1 MTGDSVPS
9 QGKNSKRVGMDNCS
23 GSQGVRMRAD
33 LDDAEEMKH
42 RKSRWDHSWTEG
54 HAFSEEERV
63 VEKRKKSAEMF
74 EDQKASA
81 DSVQKVK
88 AAVKKHQH
96 RHSLKNRYEFLET
109 LGRGT
114 YGKVKKA
121 VEKGTGRTVAIKLIQ
136 KEKITDDLDRV
147 HLQRE
152 IEIMSSLKHPNIIQ
166 IYEVFEN
173 KDKIIIVM
181 EYASVGEL
189 YDYVNDRLRITEN
202 EARIFF
208 RQTVSAVHYCHKK
221 GVVHRDLKLENILLD
236 EHRRVKLADFGL
248 STLYKKGQMLNTYC
262 GSPLYASPEVVNAL
276 PYQGP
281 EVDCWALGVLLYAL
295 VYGSMPFD
303 SYDYR
308 TLTDQ
313 ISSGRYRQ
321 PPNPSDACGLIDW
334 MLNVKAEGRA
344 TIEDIANHWWVNW
357 GYDDSVCDCD
367 SSSECQS
374 PLLARY
380 IDWQNRPQLEMQPK
394 EKEDESDQETSS
406 KSHSSPLRRLEK
418 YGSCLKKSKKENDMK
433 HPQQVIVSMTVEKKP
448 KGILKARSSFD
459 SAFLPSTFN
468 ESLSHLCSSAVQ
480 EADSPTLNEL
490 DGFYKAPTELNN
502 TLTKMPKKGILKK
515 TCHRESGY
523 SSSPERGEPLHSSL
537 EVAKQEKVIKSDK
550 AICHR
555 KGILKRNGKFST
567 SLELAEDN
575 FTISLSDS
583 FNELLLSSGGRP
595 KILSR
600 PPSVI
605 SDDSLLSSDSF
616 DLLDM
621 AAETKRQL
629 FAHSPGNLTFSSAS
643 KEDLASLDDRDF
655 YDMYS
660 NTTDGYLDKN
670 FTVKDLRQHNT
681 I

>member
-1 MTGDSVPS
+1 MTGVSLLS
-9 QGKNSKRVGMDNCS
+9 RGKNNEGVEMDNS
-23 GSQGVRMRAD
+23 PGSQGVTMRSE
-33 LDDAEEMKH
+33 LDDAEEIKKQ
-42 RKSRWDHSWTEG
+42 RRSRWASSWTEQY
-54 HAFSEEERV
+54 AFSG
-63 VEKRKKSAEMF
+63 EKHVAGKYKKCAEMF
-74 EDQKASA
+74 EDQTASPDSIQKA
-81 DSVQKVK
+81 KG
-88 AAVKKHQH
+88 AVKKHQH

-121 VEKGTGRTVAIKLIQ
+121 VEKGTGSTVAIKLIQ

-202 EARIFF
+202 EARSFF
-208 RQTVSAVHYCHKK
+208 RQIVSAVHYCHKN

-248 STLYKKGQMLNTYC
+248 STLYKKGLMLSTYC

-303 SYDYR
+303 SNNYR

-334 MLNVKAEGRA
+334 MLNIKAEGRA
-344 TIEDIANHWWVNW
+344 TIEDISNHWWVNW
-357 GYDDSVCDCD
+357 GYGDSVCDCD
-367 SSSECQS
+367 PSSDSQS

-380 IDWQNRPQLEMQPK
+380 IDWQNRSQMERQPK
-394 EKEDESDQETSS
+394 EEEEESEQERNS
-406 KSHSSPLRRLEK
+406 KSLNSPLRRLEK

-433 HPQQVIVSMTVEKKP
+433 HPQQVTVSMTVEKKP

-459 SAFLPSTFN
+459 SAFLPSTFS
-468 ESLSHLCSSAVQ
+468 ESLSHLCSSAEQ
-480 EADSPTLNEL
+480 EAQSPTLNEL
-490 DGFYKAPTELNN
+490 DDFYKAPTEQNN

-515 TCHRESGY
+515 TYHRESGY
-523 SSSPERGEPLHSSL
+523 SSSPERGEQLQSSL
-537 EVAKQEKVIKSDK
+537 EVAEQEKAIKSDK

-567 SLELAEDN
+567 SLELVDDN

-583 FNELLLSSGGRP
+583 LNELLLSSRGRP
-595 KILSR
+595 KIHSR

-621 AAETKRQL
+621 AADTKRQL
-629 FAHSPGNLTFSSAS
+629 FSQSPKNLVFSSAS
-643 KEDLASLDDRDF
+643 KEDLASLDDQDF
-655 YDMYS
+655 YYPHS
-660 NTTDGYLDKN
+660 NTTDGYLDDN
-670 FTVKDLRQHNT
+670 FPVKDP
-681 I
+681 